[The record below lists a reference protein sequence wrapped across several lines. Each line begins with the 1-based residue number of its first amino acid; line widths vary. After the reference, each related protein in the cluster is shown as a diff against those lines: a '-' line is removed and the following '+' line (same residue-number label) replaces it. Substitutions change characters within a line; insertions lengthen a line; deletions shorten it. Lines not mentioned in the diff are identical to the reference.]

1 MGAHRK
7 HKHPTKVYPSNIRTL
22 RGADFNALDAIVD
35 TRNARG
41 QGRWSRDMV
50 MVERLR
56 EGIARDPDAPAEYVA
71 AHDAAEAVK
80 RGGAP

>member
-7 HKHPTKVYPSNIRTL
+7 HKHPTKVYPSNIRTMV
-22 RGADFNALDAIVD
+22 GADFNALDAIVD
-35 TRNARG
+35 ARNARG

-56 EGIARDPDAPAEYVA
+56 DGITRDPDAPAEYVA
-71 AHDAAEAVK
+71 AHAAKLAAK
-80 RGGAP
+80 GTP

>member
-7 HKHPTKVYPSNIRTL
+7 HKHPTKVYPSNIRTMV
-22 RGADFNALDAIVD
+22 GADFNALDAIVD

-56 EGIARDPDAPAEYVA
+56 EGIASDPDAPAEYVA
-71 AHDAAEAVK
+71 AHAAAVAARK
-80 RGGAP
+80 GAP